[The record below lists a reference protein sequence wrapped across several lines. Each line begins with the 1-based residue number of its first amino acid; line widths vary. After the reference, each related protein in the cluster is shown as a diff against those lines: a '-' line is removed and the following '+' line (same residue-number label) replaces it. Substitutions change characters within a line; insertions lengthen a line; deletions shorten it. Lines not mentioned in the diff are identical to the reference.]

1 MSAPPIRR
9 LVSERRV
16 SVVRDGAAVRRVF
29 DDDPIGSCMVAARVA
44 DHGIESNAIGGE
56 LWTRRGADESL
67 CYAGANLIPLRGRLS
82 DLYAFADAAMTAS
95 RRCSSLVGRAEFV
108 MPMWQRLEP
117 AWGPARDV
125 RSQQPLMSLTSMPNC
140 AIDPDVR
147 QVRPDEIDTY
157 LVAAIDMFIGEVG
170 VDPRLGDGGR
180 GYRRRVASLIA
191 AGRAWA
197 RFENGEVVFKAEVGS
212 QSPDGQ
218 PDPRRLG
225 ASRVAWPRSGD
236 GRYRDAGRG
245 DRGHRAHRQPVRER
259 LQHGGPRHLRPH
271 RLHRSRH
278 LRDRPAGLGASRR
291 RATRKPSRRHAGRRR
306 NGLSLGAETRH
317 PSHVTIQ
324 SRCASADLAFRFHNI
339 SHNGNKSH
347 SGISRHFRRGRV
359 GRDDR
364 RIGVHSATRGPGAG
378 SRAVLRCVVHR
389 RHRRGRRAQR

>member
-9 LVSERRV
+9 MVSERRV

-56 LWTRRGADESL
+56 LWTRHGPDESL

-82 DLYAFADAAMTAS
+82 DLYAFADAALTAS
-95 RRCSSLVGRAEFV
+95 RRCSSLVGRAELV

-125 RSQQPLMSLTSMPNC
+125 REHQPLMSLNTMPTC
-140 AIDPDVR
+140 DIDPDVR

-170 VDPRLGDGGR
+170 VDPRIGDGGR

-212 QSPDGQ
+212 QSPAVSQIQG
-218 PDPRRLG
+218 
-225 ASRVAWPRSGD
+225 VW
-236 GRYRDAGRG
+236 
-245 DRGHRAHRQPVRER
+245 V
-259 LQHGGPRHLRPH
+259 
-271 RLHRSRH
+271 
-278 LRDRPAGLGASRR
+278 
-291 RATRKPSRRHAGRRR
+291 
-306 NGLSLGAETRH
+306 H
-317 PSHVTIQ
+317 PE
-324 SRCASADLAFRFHNI
+324 
-339 SHNGNKSH
+339 
-347 SGISRHFRRGRV
+347 RRGRGLGTAGTATLAAVIV
-359 GRDDR
+359 GTGRIASLYVNDFNTVARATYD
-364 RIGVHSATRGPGAG
+364 RIGFVEVGTFAT
-378 SRAVLRCVVHR
+378 VLLD
-389 RHRRGRRAQR
+389 

>member
-9 LVSERRV
+9 LGNERRV

-44 DHGIESNAIGGE
+44 DHGIDPNSIGGE

-125 RSQQPLMSLTSMPNC
+125 REHQPLMSLNTMPSC
-140 AIDPDVR
+140 DIDPGVR
-147 QVRPDEIDTY
+147 QVRPDEIATY
-157 LVAAIDMFIGEVG
+157 LVAAVDMFIGEVG

-197 RFENGEVVFKAEVGS
+197 RFEDGQVVFKAEVGS
-212 QSPDGQ
+212 QSPGVGQ
-218 PDPRRLG
+218 IQGVWVHPE
-225 ASRVAWPRSGD
+225 W
-236 GRYRDAGRG
+236 RG
-245 DRGHRAHRQPVRER
+245 G
-259 LQHGGPRHLRPH
+259 
-271 RLHRSRH
+271 
-278 LRDRPAGLGASRR
+278 GLGAGGP
-291 RATRKPSRRHAGRRR
+291 ATVAAVTVGAGRIA
-306 NGLSLGAETRH
+306 SLYVNDFNSVAR
-317 PSHVTIQ
+317 
-324 SRCASADLAFRFHNI
+324 AAYA
-339 SHNGNKSH
+339 
-347 SGISRHFRRGRV
+347 RV
-359 GRDDR
+359 GFAEV
-364 RIGVHSATRGPGAG
+364 GTFAT
-378 SRAVLRCVVHR
+378 VLLD
-389 RHRRGRRAQR
+389 